1 MNKTQLSIASLL
13 FAGLFATGCSQ
24 QQIQE
29 STPEPTPAPM
39 PEPEPEPAPAPTPAP
54 VVIIKPT
61 PAPAP
66 IVVKPAPRR
75 PINPNC
81 HHHPANAMTKSIQH
95 CHKNPAGQHR
105 YGKRVVRPATPIA
118 RPIARPVE
126 KPQVDVRALQ
136 RKLKAKGYYR
146 GAIDG
151 VVGNETRDAL
161 KRFQN
166 R

>member
-1 MNKTQLSIASLL
+1 MNKTQLSIASLV
-13 FAGLFATGCSQ
+13 FAGLFTTGCSQ

-29 STPEPTPAPM
+29 STPEPTPAPEPM
-39 PEPEPEPAPAPTPAP
+39 PEPAPTPAP

-61 PAPAP
+61 PAP
-66 IVVKPAPRR
+66 VVIKPAPRR
-75 PINPNC
+75 PVNPNC

-95 CHKNPAGQHR
+95 CHKNPTGQHH
-105 YGKRVVRPATPIA
+105 YGKRVVRPATPIT
-118 RPIARPVE
+118 RPIA

-136 RKLKAKGYYR
+136 RKLKAKGYYK

-151 VVGNETRDAL
+151 VVGTGTRDAL

>member
-1 MNKTQLSIASLL
+1 MNKTQLSVASLL

-29 STPEPTPAPM
+29 TVPEPIPTPEPMPVPTPAP
-39 PEPEPEPAPAPTPAP
+39 EPIPAP
-54 VVIIKPT
+54 VVVIKP
-61 PAPAP
+61 AP
-66 IVVKPAPRR
+66 VVKPAPRR

-81 HHHPANAMTKSIQH
+81 HSHPSNAMTKSIQH
-95 CHKNPAGQHR
+95 CHKNPRGQHQ
-105 YGKRVVRPATPIA
+105 YGQRVINREPAPVVRPAT
-118 RPIARPVE
+118 

-136 RKLKAKGYYR
+136 RKLKAKGYYK

-151 VVGNETRDAL
+151 VVGTGTRDAL

>member
-1 MNKTQLSIASLL
+1 MNKTQLSITSLL

-29 STPEPTPAPM
+29 PM
-39 PEPEPEPAPAPTPAP
+39 PEPIPAPEPMPAPEPAPTPAP
-54 VVIIKPT
+54 VVVIK

-66 IVVKPAPRR
+66 VVIRPAPRR
-75 PINPNC
+75 PVNPNC
-81 HHHPANAMTKSIQH
+81 HHHAANSMTKSIQH
-95 CHKNPAGQHR
+95 CHKNPKGQHH
-105 YGKRVVRPATPIA
+105 YGKRLVRPAAPIA
-118 RPIARPVE
+118 RPIA

-136 RKLKAKGYYR
+136 RKLKAKGYYK

-151 VVGNETRDAL
+151 VVGTGTRDAL

>member
-1 MNKTQLSIASLL
+1 MNKTQLSVASLL

-29 STPEPTPAPM
+29 TAPEPIPAPEPM
-39 PEPEPEPAPAPTPAP
+39 PVPMPAPEPIPAP
-54 VVIIKPT
+54 VVVI
-61 PAPAP
+61 PAP
-66 IVVKPAPRR
+66 VVKPAPVPHR

-81 HHHPANAMTKSIQH
+81 HSHPSNAMTKSIQH
-95 CHKNPAGQHR
+95 CHKNPRGQHQ
-105 YGKRVVRPATPIA
+105 YGQRVINRAPVPVVRPVA
-118 RPIARPVE
+118 

-151 VVGNETRDAL
+151 VVGTGTRDAL